1 MQSHLQSRFVCFS
14 CIIRNEAF
22 GFVIESG
29 FSQIW
34 KNWSRQRQRFDLG
47 LFFWAYH
54 SCAKRTYFSAY
65 GQGHQLWMGGLY
77 NALGVCGANGAFRL
91 ELSSPVGKKLVRFY
105 G

>member
-14 CIIRNEAF
+14 FIIRNEAF

-47 LFFWAYH
+47 LFLGIPLVYKAYILQCIWAR
-54 SCAKRTYFSAY
+54 SSALD
-65 GQGHQLWMGGLY
+65 GWVVQCPGCVWSQWSISIR
-77 NALGVCGANGAFRL
+77 AEQPRW
-91 ELSSPVGKKLVRFY
+91 
-105 G
+105 